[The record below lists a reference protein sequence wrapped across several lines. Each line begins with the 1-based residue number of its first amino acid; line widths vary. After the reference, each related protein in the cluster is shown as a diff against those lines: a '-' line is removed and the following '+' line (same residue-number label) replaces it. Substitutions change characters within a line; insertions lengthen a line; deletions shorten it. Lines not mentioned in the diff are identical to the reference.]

1 MKTKLMT
8 FLMLMMWAFSFSAS
22 AKSVTEH
29 KKEKSEVTFLVSM
42 KCEKC
47 QKRIENTLSFEKG
60 VTGLDVNLPKKTVT
74 IEYRDGKTSPEKL
87 KEAIQKLGY
96 TVAPLPAASKANS
109 QQGVQDKKK
118 D

>member
-1 MKTKLMT
+1 M
-8 FLMLMMWAFSFSAS
+8 
-22 AKSVTEH
+22 
-29 KKEKSEVTFLVSM
+29 TFLVSM

>member
-8 FLMLMMWAFSFSAS
+8 FLMLMMWIFSFSAS
-22 AKSVTEH
+22 AENVAAH
-29 KKEKSEVTFLVSM
+29 KKEKSEVAFLVSM

-60 VTGLDVNLPKKTVT
+60 VTGLDVNLPQKTVT
-74 IEYRDGKTSPEKL
+74 IKYRDGKTSPEKL
-87 KEAIQKLGY
+87 KEAIQRLGY
-96 TVAPLPAASKANS
+96 TVAPLPAVSKANS
-109 QQGVQDKKK
+109 QQGAQGKKE